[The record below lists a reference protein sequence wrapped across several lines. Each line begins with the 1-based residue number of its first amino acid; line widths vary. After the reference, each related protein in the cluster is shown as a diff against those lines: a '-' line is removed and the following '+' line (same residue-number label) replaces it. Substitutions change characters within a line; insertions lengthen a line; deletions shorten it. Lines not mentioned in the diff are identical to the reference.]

1 MNPSK
6 KEHMSLAINDV
17 SQEEKERNFI
27 LTKRYSRKLNQ
38 NRAVLYNKVVW
49 ERCFDNFS
57 TIDKVNVT
65 DLGWT
70 FVTVTEVD
78 KITESVNRV
87 SAQV

>member
-1 MNPSK
+1 
-6 KEHMSLAINDV
+6 LI
-17 SQEEKERNFI
+17 
-27 LTKRYSRKLNQ
+27 T
-38 NRAVLYNKVVW
+38 
-49 ERCFDNFS
+49 FS

-87 SAQV
+87 SAQVIIIGLICLGAGDTVISINK